1 MIYKTT
7 VKQLV
12 SWLAPWL
19 APRLAI
25 ISLSL
30 VMTGCGFHLQG
41 QNQAA
46 YPTVLSLYTDD
57 SQLESELHKQL
68 LLQQVDVKLLDRVNN
83 KDITQPLL
91 TLTKS
96 LKQRA
101 ELILDANGE
110 VTIWRYSLTTHYNY
124 QALQASVSEQ
134 TFAASI
140 PLSVSTDVDLSGAQ
154 ATVNERLEADSWAL
168 LYRQLGSRV
177 MRQLSRQQ

>member
-1 MIYKTT
+1 MLMIYKTT

-12 SWLAPWL
+12 SWLAS
-19 APRLAI
+19 RLAI

-30 VMTGCGFHLQG
+30 VMAGCGFQLQG

-46 YPTVLSLYTDD
+46 YPAALSLYVDD
-57 SQLESELHKQL
+57 SQLESELREQL
-68 LLQQVDVKLLDRVNN
+68 LLQQVNVELLDRLNN
-83 KDITQPLL
+83 KDIIQPLL
-91 TLTKS
+91 TLNKS

-101 ELILDANGE
+101 ELILDANGD
-110 VTIWRYSLTTHYNY
+110 VTIWRYSLTTHYSY
-124 QALQASVSEQ
+124 QAPKASVSEQ
-134 TFAASI
+134 PFAASI
-140 PLSVSTDVDLSGAQ
+140 PLSVSTDVGLSGAQ